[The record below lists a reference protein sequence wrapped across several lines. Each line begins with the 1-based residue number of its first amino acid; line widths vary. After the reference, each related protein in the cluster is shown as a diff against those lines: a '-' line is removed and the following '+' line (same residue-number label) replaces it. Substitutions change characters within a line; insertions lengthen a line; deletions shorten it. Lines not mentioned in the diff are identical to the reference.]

1 MPTAAESAR
10 VRREFLERLSALDS
24 RAAGDLALQYSK
36 ALAKVEAEATRILE
50 GGLLEGALGEVGE
63 GRNPARIAFLAGR
76 AEAIAEEFDRLGAGG
91 ARLMQIIAPQAYDL
105 GVAKAKA
112 ETSLLGGN
120 FSRPNKRTVE
130 QTLARLQ
137 KGTALEDY
145 FARFG
150 RDRTQEAIDTMV
162 ESQILGRSVPETV
175 RAMRGK
181 LDLSEARLRTMVR
194 TEALSAARAGTGDS
208 YRENADVIRGWIWNA
223 DESPTT
229 CEVCWAMNGTY
240 HDLEEDLDSHPNCRC
255 VQSPATETFDEIL
268 AGGGFDPIGE
278 EYESAA
284 RPFDADERFDRVL
297 SEEQKIR
304 VLGPGKYRLWRD
316 GEIRLRDLVRPTE
329 HPTWGRGLRATTLRE
344 LQGLGVR
351 PAPAIDALAKA
362 EALKDAAPSG
372 PSAWLDDLRREV
384 GDLDLAPMLIHNA
397 DKVLR
402 SLATREGAEAA
413 EEMLERVLRIGQ
425 IIDDEVQRRIVE
437 RELAGLVGDL
447 ARVVPLRAEADE
459 LSRVLVKWSRDID
472 RGRRNDW
479 EEYNAEVRRLRRLR
493 EEIRDIGYESG
504 RPQAEIMREVL
515 EEAGVEFGGTL
526 STVTRSG
533 EALQSLRRIEEW
545 IPARWIERSNLD
557 IYSLRL
563 RWSEAR
569 GSYGHGPRFGTRYGD
584 LKTGSDATT
593 LHEMMHRVENTADY
607 VMALQHVFYRWR
619 TTGRNIADNKPE
631 PLRRLSETGGNY
643 RRDEVFREDEFAT
656 PYMGKWY
663 SDFQGV
669 YGYETLTMGWAN
681 SLVYGEYVMDAEM
694 RRFILALLL
703 VG

>member
-10 VRREFLERLSALDS
+10 VRREFLERLAALDS

-36 ALAKVEAEATRILE
+36 ALAKIEAEATRILE
-50 GGLLEGALGEVGE
+50 GGLLEGALGDVGE

-76 AEAIAEEFDRLGAGG
+76 AEGIAEEFDRLGAGG
-91 ARLMQIIAPQAYDL
+91 ARLMRIIAPQAYDL
-105 GVAKAKA
+105 GVAKARD
-112 ETSLLGGN
+112 EVSLLGGD
-120 FSRPNKRTVE
+120 FSRPNKRAVA

-137 KGTALEDY
+137 EGTALEDY

-181 LDLSEARLRTMVR
+181 LDLSETRLRTMVR
-194 TEALSAARAGTGDS
+194 TETLGAARAGNLDS
-208 YRENADVIRGWIWNA
+208 YRANDDVVKGWIWNA
-223 DESPTT
+223 NESSTT
-229 CEVCWAMNGTY
+229 CGICWAMNGSY
-240 HDLEEDLDSHPNCRC
+240 HEHDETFDSHPNCRC
-255 VQSPATETFDEIL
+255 APSPATKSFDEIL
-268 AGGGFDPIGE
+268 AEGGFDPIGQ
-278 EYESAA
+278 EYDTAA

-297 SEEQKIR
+297 SEDEKIR

-316 GEIRLRDLVRPTE
+316 GEIKLRDLVRPTE
-329 HPTWGRGLRATTLRE
+329 HPVWGPGLRETTLRE
-344 LQGLGVR
+344 LRGLGVR

-372 PSAWLDDLRREV
+372 ASAWLDDLRREV
-384 GDLDLAPMLIHNA
+384 GDLDLS
-397 DKVLR
+397 
-402 SLATREGAEAA
+402 SLLDSAQVYQSLSTRAGAEAA
-413 EEMLERVLRIGQ
+413 QETLERVLRIGQ

-437 RELAGLVGDL
+437 RGLSGLVDDL
-447 ARVVPLRAEADE
+447 ARVAPLRAEADE
-459 LSRVLVKWSRDID
+459 LSRVLVKWNRDID

-479 EEYNAEVRRLRRLR
+479 EEYNAEVRRLRAMRD
-493 EEIRDIGYESG
+493 EIERMGLESG

-515 EEAGVEFGGTL
+515 EEAGVEFGGTV

-533 EALQSLRRIEEW
+533 EALDSVRRIEEW
-545 IPARWIERSNLD
+545 IPARWIERSNINILD
-557 IYSLRL
+557 LRL
-563 RWSEAR
+563 RWSRGR

-584 LKTGSDATT
+584 LKTGKDATT

-607 VMALQHVFYRWR
+607 VMALQHIFYRWR
-619 TTGRNIADNKPE
+619 TTARGWEQVEDLR
-631 PLRRLSETGGNY
+631 PLSSTGGNY
-643 RRDEVFREDEFAT
+643 RRNEVFREDEFVN

-663 SDFQGV
+663 MTGGV
-669 YGYETLTMGWAN
+669 EPYGYETLTMGWAN

-703 VG
+703 VA